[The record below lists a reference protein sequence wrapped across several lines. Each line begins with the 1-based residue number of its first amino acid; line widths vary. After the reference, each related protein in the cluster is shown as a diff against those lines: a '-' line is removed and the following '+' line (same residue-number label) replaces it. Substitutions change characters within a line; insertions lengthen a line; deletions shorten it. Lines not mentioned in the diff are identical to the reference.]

1 MDPCTSRDLTDF
13 IRVRPLYAMNANA
26 TTLAIALLSAPCAAS
41 ACWEQAAQKH
51 AVSADLLIAVARAES
66 SLNPLAVNRSHAA
79 RTNTVD
85 IGIMQINSNEKMLRN
100 LGVTS
105 QELLDPCTNIDVGA
119 RILAEKIARYG
130 RTWEAVG
137 AYNASCVTLTP
148 QQCLRVRMRYAWR
161 VYRFLVGSYSSS
173 NGKAV
178 QVANQAFVHVR
189 LG

>member
-1 MDPCTSRDLTDF
+1 
-13 IRVRPLYAMNANA
+13 MNANV
-26 TTLAIALLSAPCAAS
+26 TSIALAALCLPGIAS

-66 SLNPLAVNRSHAA
+66 SLNPRAVNRTHVA
-79 RTNTVD
+79 RTNSVD
-85 IGIMQINSNEKMLRN
+85 IGMMQINSNEKMLRN
-100 LGVTS
+100 LGVTRE
-105 QELLDPCTNIDVGA
+105 QLLNPCTNIDAGA
-119 RILAEKIARYG
+119 RILAEKMARHG

-161 VYRFLVGSYSSS
+161 VYRFLVGSHSSS
-173 NGKAV
+173 NGKSAP
-178 QVANQAFVHVR
+178 VANQAFVHVR